1 MSMGN
6 IAKGR
11 VKVKA
16 QNEIDKIKE
25 RIEEHLLVLPGY
37 SRCERCDKVARIT
50 RRVKTTELDLKVCT
64 PCAVAAEELGLPVRD
79 IL

>member
-16 QNEIDKIKE
+16 QSEIDKIKE

-64 PCAVAAEELGLPVRD
+64 PCAVEAERFGLGVEE
-79 IL
+79 I